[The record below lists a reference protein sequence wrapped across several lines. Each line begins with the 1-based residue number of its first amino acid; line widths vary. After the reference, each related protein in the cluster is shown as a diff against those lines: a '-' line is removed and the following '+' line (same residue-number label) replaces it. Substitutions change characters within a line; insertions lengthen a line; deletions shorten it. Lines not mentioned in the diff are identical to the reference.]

1 MKIQKIEKVA
11 YDHPVRLYK
20 LGRNR
25 EIHYSLAEGD
35 Y

>member
-1 MKIQKIEKVA
+1 MKIKSVECCV
-11 YDHPVRLYK
+11 YGHPVRLYK